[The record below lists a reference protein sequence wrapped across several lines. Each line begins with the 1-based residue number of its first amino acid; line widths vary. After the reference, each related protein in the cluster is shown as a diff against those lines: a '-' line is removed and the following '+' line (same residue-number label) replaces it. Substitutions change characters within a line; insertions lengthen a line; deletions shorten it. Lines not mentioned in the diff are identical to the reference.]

1 MREKS
6 RVCHQLPE
14 FCAVPISR
22 GGRGGQ
28 RIGGGG
34 LDEIPGKTALLGEAD
49 ARNEGDKIRTNKV
62 VDPNTEDIDSRA
74 LNDDA
79 S

>member
-1 MREKS
+1 MCVTNCQS
-6 RVCHQLPE
+6 
-14 FCAVPISR
+14 FVPFR
-22 GGRGGQ
+22 FLEGDGGQ